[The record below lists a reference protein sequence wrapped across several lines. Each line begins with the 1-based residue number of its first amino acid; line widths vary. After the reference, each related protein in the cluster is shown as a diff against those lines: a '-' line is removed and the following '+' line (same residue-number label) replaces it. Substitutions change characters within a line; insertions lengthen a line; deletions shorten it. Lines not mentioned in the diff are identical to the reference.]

1 MSETLAL
8 VSVEQADEIL
18 AAQIGVFQLCAKHT
32 ETPLDDQVLA
42 FLQSNAEARQWAL
55 GLLGL
60 ESDTVQQ
67 MTVQSVP
74 VGVIAAASAAG
85 ISWLEIIS
93 LLAKYG
99 PQLKAAVALI
109 QQLIELF
116 KGVTSTPSNPAE
128 PARPEFG

>member
-1 MSETLAL
+1 MSEVLAL

-60 ESDTVQQ
+60 ESDAVQQ

-74 VGVIAAASAAG
+74 VGVIAAASASG
-85 ISWLEIIS
+85 ISWLEILGLIQ
-93 LLAKYG
+93 KYG
-99 PQLKAAVALI
+99 PQIKQAFEVLKVLI
-109 QQLIELF
+109 ALF
-116 KGVTSTPSNPAE
+116 KGVTPTGDPVSTPN
-128 PARPEFG
+128 F